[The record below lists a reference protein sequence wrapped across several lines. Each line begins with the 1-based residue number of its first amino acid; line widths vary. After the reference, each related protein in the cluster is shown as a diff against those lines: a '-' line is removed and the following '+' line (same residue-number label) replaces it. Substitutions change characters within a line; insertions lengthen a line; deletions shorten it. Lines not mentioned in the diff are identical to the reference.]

1 LLDKDTMTAISSA
14 ELPGD
19 EVALADFERLLLPH
33 LHAAYNLA
41 CWLTRNNQNAEDL
54 VQEAYLRA
62 WKSFDG
68 FAGGDGRA
76 WLLSIVRNT
85 CYTWLQRNATGNL
98 DAVFDEEIHSGET
111 DTLNPETEL
120 LQSQDKQLLRQ
131 AVEELPLQ
139 FREVLIMRELEG
151 LSYREIADLAGL
163 PVGTVMSRLAR
174 ARRRLQQALAGSM
187 ERAVPA
193 AL

>member
-1 LLDKDTMTAISSA
+1 VDKDTMTASSKA

-19 EVALADFERLLLPH
+19 DLALADFERLFLPH
-33 LHAAYNLA
+33 LNAAYNLA
-41 CWLTRNNQNAEDL
+41 CWLTRNNQSAEDM

-62 WKSFDG
+62 WKSFDS

-85 CYTWLQRNATGNL
+85 CYTWLQRNVTSNL

-111 DTLNPETEL
+111 DALNPETEL
-120 LQSQDKQLLRQ
+120 LQNQDKQLLRQ

-174 ARRRLQQALAGSM
+174 ARKRLQIRLA
-187 ERAVPA
+187 EPVKTI
-193 AL
+193 LWD

>member
-1 LLDKDTMTAISSA
+1 MTASSKA

-19 EVALADFERLLLPH
+19 DLALADFERLVLPH
-33 LHAAYNLA
+33 LNAAYNLA
-41 CWLTRNNQNAEDL
+41 CWLTRNNQSAEDM

-62 WKSFDG
+62 WKSFDS

-85 CYTWLQRNATGNL
+85 CYTWLQRNVTSNL

-111 DTLNPETEL
+111 DALNPETEL
-120 LQSQDKQLLRQ
+120 LQNQDKQLLRQ

-174 ARRRLQQALAGSM
+174 ARKRLQIRLA
-187 ERAVPA
+187 EPVKTV
-193 AL
+193 L